1 MGIEN
6 HVVST
11 LEKVRGCDTNADADP
26 DDENDDDDECKND
39 SSTTKKTKKKKKKKK
54 DDFYDPSIL
63 ASPSLTPAD
72 NETSIADDIE
82 RDKLLFQEVIDLA
95 RGGIGGQYTNTLPK
109 KKKKKKHKTKQK
121 KKKRRK
127 KKRVRRTSLDNLPL
141 SPCKSIKSIKSDIHY
156 PNKKR
161 RLDKDKLS
169 KERHETMLTTKLVKP
184 KSKMRSSLY
193 HLSIDDSK
201 LTILTQPD
209 EHINTKKESIKKKKE
224 DKGTKN
230 EKMECETSTKTKTDK
245 PPPL

>member
-1 MGIEN
+1 MG
-6 HVVST
+6 VST

-121 KKKRRK
+121 KKKR
-127 KKRVRRTSLDNLPL
+127 VRRTSLDNLPL
-141 SPCKSIKSIKSDIHY
+141 SP
-156 PNKKR
+156 
-161 RLDKDKLS
+161 
-169 KERHETMLTTKLVKP
+169 
-184 KSKMRSSLY
+184 
-193 HLSIDDSK
+193 
-201 LTILTQPD
+201 
-209 EHINTKKESIKKKKE
+209 
-224 DKGTKN
+224 
-230 EKMECETSTKTKTDK
+230 
-245 PPPL
+245 